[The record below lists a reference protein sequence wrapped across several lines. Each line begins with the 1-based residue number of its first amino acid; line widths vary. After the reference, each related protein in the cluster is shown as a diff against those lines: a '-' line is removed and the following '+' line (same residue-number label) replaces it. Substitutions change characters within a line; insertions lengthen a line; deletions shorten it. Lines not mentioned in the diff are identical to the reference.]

1 MPVRSPSLRM
11 QVMHLRTLDTPSRS
25 GTFFLGAIRLN
36 QSLRL
41 VCYVPCPEKCRMKRL
56 FFALPALLVVAACSS
71 ELSTS
76 VDGLSPRLVVS
87 AAPTT
92 VFDNIPALLPP
103 NIVSLGYQCCQVSEL
118 GDLIQLGG
126 TARHAS
132 SVTVIMSDWAKHS
145 TYPTMPAAGFDHPIT
160 LTIYALNT
168 ANPNVPGSVLG
179 TVTQTFTIPWR
190 PEHDAAC
197 TGDAWKA
204 GDNGCYNGFATP
216 ITFDLKPLN
225 LTLPDKF
232 IYGIAFNTNTWGYHP
247 LHAPGPYES
256 LNVGLN
262 TAGPTVGTDVE
273 PDAVFVNYATGLFY
287 ADGGTGGVNI
297 FRHDTGWLPYS
308 PAVQFSAT
316 GVATSAASCKSGG
329 WQSVT
334 RADGTGFTNQG
345 DCVSYVQN
353 GK

>member
-1 MPVRSPSLRM
+1 MTPLRMPVRSPSLRM

-132 SVTVIMSDWAKHS
+132 SVTVIMSDWASRWVRPPDHANDLRFEHRQPQRAGFGVGNGHADLYDS
-145 TYPTMPAAGFDHPIT
+145 VAAGARRGLH
-160 LTIYALNT
+160 
-168 ANPNVPGSVLG
+168 
-179 TVTQTFTIPWR
+179 WR
-190 PEHDAAC
+190 RV
-197 TGDAWKA
+197 
-204 GDNGCYNGFATP
+204 
-216 ITFDLKPLN
+216 
-225 LTLPDKF
+225 
-232 IYGIAFNTNTWGYHP
+232 
-247 LHAPGPYES
+247 ES
-256 LNVGLN
+256 
-262 TAGPTVGTDVE
+262 
-273 PDAVFVNYATGLFY
+273 
-287 ADGGTGGVNI
+287 
-297 FRHDTGWLPYS
+297 R
-308 PAVQFSAT
+308 
-316 GVATSAASCKSGG
+316 
-329 WQSVT
+329 
-334 RADGTGFTNQG
+334 R
-345 DCVSYVQN
+345 
-353 GK
+353 